1 MSDAVKSLKLHSPLR
16 GWCASLDETPD
27 EVFAQRFLGDGVA
40 IDPTGDTL
48 YAPCDGEV
56 ASVASSKHAVA
67 LRAENGVEILLHV
80 GIDTVALGGNGFEAL
95 VQPGAR
101 VGRGDPLLKF
111 DLDVLARGAKSL
123 ITPMLITNGDRFAV
137 ANACVGVAV
146 EVGDALFDVVATG
159 AAVAAS
165 SGGTTQEQT
174 LRFVVSLEH
183 GIHARPAALIA
194 NFAKAQSLEITIAA
208 HGRSA
213 NARSAVS
220 LMALGVKHGDEIA
233 LTARGDA
240 AAALEQMKQVIVGI
254 KEAPSAGAHAGSAN
268 NVAAALGR
276 SAARADQARTRS
288 GFVASGAESP
298 RAKESGGESAGGA
311 QPARELGGQSASGA
325 QAAKEPGGQAPIGKE
340 ATGDSRSGGVE
351 RNVSAAAGFNRQ
363 RGVIASRGLAVGR
376 AISLKAAEIAVVE
389 AGKGIAHESAGFE
402 RARAE
407 VRARLNQLAQ
417 HSQGAAKDVITAHL
431 EFIDDWELVAS
442 ARRAISRGKSA
453 AFAWRRAVRDSA
465 DTLRALGDPRMSE
478 RVDDLIDLESQVL
491 LALSGEAPVTIPQLP
506 DRSILVA
513 EDLKPSQLVS
523 LDSTKLAGICLA
535 AGGPTSH
542 VAILA
547 AAMGV
552 PALVA
557 LGESVLSIEDGAWLV
572 LDAEQGNLTIS
583 PDQVALAAA
592 EQTLTQRKQRQQSE
606 RAAAHVDCRT
616 ADGERIEVFANLG
629 SVAEAQVAVA
639 HGAEGCGLLRTE
651 FLFLDRDSPPSEDE
665 QLQQYQ
671 GIASA
676 LENRPLVIRTLDI
689 GGDKPIPYLP
699 LPAEENPALGLR
711 GVRTS
716 LWRPDLLRVQLRAIL
731 RVQPVEQCRVLL
743 PMITDPAEIRAV
755 RRMLDEVRRELSI
768 TSPVQVGAM
777 IETPA
782 SAVIAG
788 RIAREVDFLS
798 IGTNDLTQ
806 YTLAMDRG
814 HAELAHRIDGLH
826 PAVLNLIAMTVD
838 AAEEQDKL
846 VAVCG
851 GLASEPAAVPILIG
865 LGVREL
871 SVVPTLVPQL
881 KSLIRTVT
889 VEACRSL
896 AQRALAMDTAEAVR
910 ALANE
915 AMTPARGLLAAE

>member
-1 MSDAVKSLKLHSPLR
+1 MTDSAVTLDSPLR
-16 GWCASLDETPD
+16 GWCAPLDETPD
-27 EVFAQRFLGDGVA
+27 EVFAQRLLGDGVA
-40 IDPTGDTL
+40 VDPTGDTL
-48 YAPCDGEV
+48 HAPCDGEV
-56 ASVASSKHAVA
+56 ISVATSKHAVA
-67 LRAENGVEILLHV
+67 VRAENGAEILMHV
-80 GIDTVALGGNGFEAL
+80 GIDTVALAGKGFEAL
-95 VQPGAR
+95 VQQGAR
-101 VGRGDPLLKF
+101 VKRGQPLLRF
-111 DLDVLARGAKSL
+111 DLDVLARAARSL
-123 ITPMLITNGDRFAV
+123 ITPILITNGDRFAV
-137 ANACVGVAV
+137 AHTRVGRSV
-146 EVGDALFDVVATG
+146 EVGDAILEIRT
-159 AAVAAS
+159 VAAQAGAETRS
-165 SGGTTQEQT
+165 STQEAS
-174 LRFVVSLEH
+174 VSFAIPLEH

-194 NFAKAQSLEITIAA
+194 NFAKAQSFEITVTAN
-208 HGRSA
+208 GRSA

-220 LMALGVKHGDEIA
+220 LMALGAKHGDEISISA
-233 LTARGDA
+233 PGADA
-240 AAALEQMKQVIVGI
+240 QRVLEQL
-254 KEAPSAGAHAGSAN
+254 KEAILNIREAHGTH
-268 NVAAALGR
+268 G
-276 SAARADQARTRS
+276 
-288 GFVASGAESP
+288 
-298 RAKESGGESAGGA
+298 
-311 QPARELGGQSASGA
+311 AREERTTHAPAQEKRAASDDRITE
-325 QAAKEPGGQAPIGKE
+325 AAEE
-340 ATGDSRSGGVE
+340 TSRVE
-351 RNVSAAAGFNRQ
+351 REKPSKADRL

-376 AISLKAAEIAVVE
+376 AVTLKAAEIAVVE
-389 AGKGIAHESAGFE
+389 AGRGIAHESAEFE
-402 RARAE
+402 RARDE

-417 HSQGAAKDVITAHL
+417 HSQGPAKDVISAHL

-465 DTLRALGDPRMSE
+465 DTLRALGDQRMAE

-491 LALSGEAPVTIPQLP
+491 LALSGAAPAAVPELP
-506 DRSILVA
+506 ERAILVA

-523 LDSTKLAGICLA
+523 LDANKLAGICLA

-557 LGESVLSIEDGAWLV
+557 LGSAVLTVEDGMWLV
-572 LDAEQGNLTIS
+572 LDAEQGNLSIS

-592 EQTLTQRKQRQQSE
+592 EQTLSQRRQRQQSE
-606 RAAAHVDCRT
+606 RAAAHVDCLT

-629 SVAEAQVAVA
+629 SIGEAQVAVA

-651 FLFLDRDSPPSEDE
+651 FLFLEREAPPTEDE

-671 GIASA
+671 GIAKA
-676 LENRPLVIRTLDI
+676 LEGRPLVIRTLDI

-731 RVQPVEQCRVLL
+731 RVQPVDQCRVLL

-755 RRMLDEVRRELSI
+755 RRMLEEVRRELGI
-768 TSPVQVGAM
+768 EAPVPVGAM

-788 RIAREVDFLS
+788 RIAREVEFLS

-814 HAELAHRIDGLH
+814 HADLAHRIDGLH

-838 AAEEQDKL
+838 AGDEHNKL

-881 KSLIRTVT
+881 KSLIRTLT
-889 VEACRSL
+889 VEACRAL
-896 AQRALAMDTAEAVR
+896 AQQALTMDTAEAVR
-910 ALANE
+910 TLANE
-915 AMTPARGLLAAE
+915 FGVSDSRVVS

>member
-1 MSDAVKSLKLHSPLR
+1 MLRLHSPLR
-16 GWCASLDETPD
+16 GWCARLDETPD
-27 EVFAQRFLGDGVA
+27 EVFAQRLLGDGVA

-48 YAPCDGEV
+48 YAPCDGEIV
-56 ASVASSKHAVA
+56 SVATSRHAVA
-67 LRAENGVEILLHV
+67 LRAENGAEILLHV
-80 GIDTVALGGNGFEAL
+80 GIDTVALGGQGFQAL
-95 VQPGAR
+95 VQAGER
-101 VGRGDPLLKF
+101 VKRGQPLLKF

-123 ITPMLITNGDRFAV
+123 ITPILITNGDQFSV
-137 ANACVGVAV
+137 AEACVGMSV
-146 EVGDALFDVVATG
+146 EVGDALLNVVSAASQADSASG
-159 AAVAAS
+159 AA
-165 SGGTTQEQT
+165 GQEET
-174 LRFVVSLEH
+174 LSFAVPLEH

-194 NFAKAQSLEITIAA
+194 NFAKAQNHEITVSS
-208 HGRSA
+208 HGRQA

-220 LMALGVKHGDEIA
+220 LMSLGVKHGDEVA
-233 LTARGDA
+233 L
-240 AAALEQMKQVIVGI
+240 
-254 KEAPSAGAHAGSAN
+254 
-268 NVAAALGR
+268 
-276 SAARADQARTRS
+276 
-288 GFVASGAESP
+288 VASGAGA
-298 RAKESGGESAGGA
+298 RAVLEQLKALVLGIHEAPHAPDAVQAAAPSVSSAPKGGA
-311 QPARELGGQSASGA
+311 AHASDRSDTVD
-325 QAAKEPGGQAPIGKE
+325 
-340 ATGDSRSGGVE
+340 ATAVT
-351 RNVSAAAGFNRQ
+351 NRL

-376 AISLKAAEIAVVE
+376 AVTLKDAEIAVVE
-389 AGKGIAHESAGFE
+389 AGRGIAHESAEFE
-402 RARAE
+402 RARDE
-407 VRARLNQLAQ
+407 VRVRLNQLAQ
-417 HSQGAAKDVITAHL
+417 HSQGAAKEVITAHL
-431 EFIDDWELVAS
+431 EFIDDWELVAC

-491 LALSGEAPVTIPQLP
+491 LALSGEAPVTIPSLP
-506 DRSILVA
+506 ERSILVA

-523 LDSTKLAGICLA
+523 LDATKLAGICLA

-557 LGESVLSIEDGAWLV
+557 LGPAVNAIADGAWLV
-572 LDAEQGNLTIS
+572 LDAEQGTLSIS
-583 PDQVALAAA
+583 PDQIALAAA
-592 EQTLTQRKQRQQSE
+592 EQTLAQRRQRQQSE

-616 ADGERIEVFANLG
+616 ADGQRIEVFANLA
-629 SVAEAQVAVA
+629 SIAEAQVAVT

-665 QLQQYQ
+665 QLHQYQ
-671 GIASA
+671 SIAGA
-676 LENRPLVIRTLDI
+676 LDGRPLVVRTLDI

-731 RVQPVEQCRVLL
+731 RVQPTDQCRVLL
-743 PMITDPAEIRAV
+743 PMIADPAEIRAV
-755 RRMLDEVRRELSI
+755 RRMLDEVRRELSLS
-768 TSPVQVGAM
+768 TQVQVGAM
-777 IETPA
+777 IETPS
-782 SAVIAG
+782 SAVIAA
-788 RIAREVDFLS
+788 RIVREVDFLS

-826 PAVLNLIAMTVD
+826 PAVLHLISMTVN
-838 AAEEQDKL
+838 AADEHDKL

-851 GLASEPAAVPILIG
+851 GLASEPAAVAILIG

-881 KSLIRTVT
+881 KSLIRTLT
-889 VEACRSL
+889 LESCQSL

-915 AMTPARGLLAAE
+915 AMTPAALA

>member
-1 MSDAVKSLKLHSPLR
+1 MTDSTLTLHAPLR
-16 GWCASLDETPD
+16 GWCSPLDETPD
-27 EVFAQRFLGDGVA
+27 EVFAQRLLGDGVA

-48 YAPCDGEV
+48 HAPCDGEIISIPV
-56 ASVASSKHAVA
+56 SKHAVA
-67 LRAENGVEILLHV
+67 IRADNGAEILLHV
-80 GIDTVALGGNGFEAL
+80 GIDTVALGGEGFEAL
-95 VQPGAR
+95 VQQGAR
-101 VGRGDPLLKF
+101 VRRGQPLLKF

-123 ITPMLITNGDRFAV
+123 ITPMLITNGERFAV
-137 ANACVGVAV
+137 INARTDRSVD
-146 EVGDALFDVVATG
+146 VGDAVMDVRGVAGST
-159 AAVAAS
+159 VAAAGS
-165 SGGTTQEQT
+165 PSQQAA
-174 LRFVVSLEH
+174 LSFAVSLQH

-194 NFAKAQSLEITIAA
+194 NFAKGQSQEITIAA
-208 HGRSA
+208 HGRQA

-220 LMALGVKHGDEIA
+220 LMALGVKHGDEIS
-233 LTARGDA
+233 LTSTGADA
-240 AAALEQMKQVIVGI
+240 TQTLDQLRQLILSI
-254 KEAPSAGAHAGSAN
+254 HEAPLPAADKGK
-268 NVAAALGR
+268 VAAPPPAAVATAPNQTGR
-276 SAARADQARTRS
+276 
-288 GFVASGAESP
+288 
-298 RAKESGGESAGGA
+298 
-311 QPARELGGQSASGA
+311 L
-325 QAAKEPGGQAPIGKE
+325 
-340 ATGDSRSGGVE
+340 
-351 RNVSAAAGFNRQ
+351 

-376 AISLKAAEIAVVE
+376 AVTLKAAEIAVVE
-389 AGKGIAHESAGFE
+389 AGRGIAHESAEFE
-402 RARAE
+402 RAREA
-407 VRARLNQLAQ
+407 VRVRLNQLAQ
-417 HSQGAAKDVITAHL
+417 HSQGAAKEVIAAHL
-431 EFIDDWELVAS
+431 EFIDDWELVAA

-465 DTLRALGDPRMSE
+465 DTLRALGDQRMTE
-478 RVDDLIDLESQVL
+478 RIDDLIDLESQVL
-491 LALSGEAPVTIPQLP
+491 LALSGEAPVSIPDLP
-506 DRSILVA
+506 DRAILVA

-523 LDSTKLAGICLA
+523 LDASKLAGICLA

-557 LGESVLSIEDGAWLV
+557 LGPAILAVTDGAWLV
-572 LDAEQGNLTIS
+572 LDAEQGNLSIA

-592 EQTLTQRKQRQQSE
+592 EQTLAQRRQRQQTE

-616 ADGERIEVFANLG
+616 ADGARIEVFANLASIG
-629 SVAEAQVAVA
+629 EAQVAVT

-651 FLFLDRDSPPSEDE
+651 FLFLDRDSPPTEDE

-671 GIASA
+671 GIARA
-676 LENRPLVIRTLDI
+676 LDRRPLVIRTLDI

-699 LPAEENPALGLR
+699 LPPEENPALGLR

-743 PMITDPAEIRAV
+743 PMITDSAEIRAV

-768 TSPVQVGAM
+768 TTPVQVGAM

-788 RIAREVDFLS
+788 RIARDVDFLS

-838 AAEEQDKL
+838 AGEENNKL

-881 KSLIRTVT
+881 KSLIRTLT
-889 VEACRSL
+889 VDACRAL
-896 AQRALAMDTAEAVR
+896 AQRALVMDTAEAVR

-915 AMTPARGLLAAE
+915 FCVSESQVAS

>member
-1 MSDAVKSLKLHSPLR
+1 MKGSAVTLHAPLR
-16 GWCASLDETPD
+16 GWCAPLDETPD
-27 EVFAQRFLGDGVA
+27 EVFAQRLLGDGVA

-48 YAPCDGEV
+48 HAPCDGEV
-56 ASVASSKHAVA
+56 ISVAVSKHAVA
-67 LRAENGVEILLHV
+67 VRADNGAEILMHV
-80 GIDTVALGGNGFEAL
+80 GIDTVGLAGNGFEAL
-95 VQPGAR
+95 VRQGAR
-101 VGRGDPLLKF
+101 VKRGDPLLRF
-111 DLDVLARGAKSL
+111 DLDVLAQGAKSL
-123 ITPMLITNGDRFAV
+123 ITPILITNGDQFTV
-137 ANACVGVAV
+137 ANVNVGRGV
-146 EVGDALFDVVATG
+146 EVGDVIFEVRAG
-159 AAVAAS
+159 AESSAAR
-165 SGGTTQEQT
+165 TQAGSKEA
-174 LRFVVSLEH
+174 SLSFAIPLAH

-194 NFAKAQSLEITIAA
+194 NFAKTQSFEITVSAN
-208 HGRSA
+208 GRSA

-220 LMALGVKHGDEIA
+220 LMALGAKHGEEISI
-233 LTARGDA
+233 TAAGENAEQVLEQLKQAILNIREAPPADAHASKPTPA
-240 AAALEQMKQVIVGI
+240 AAPVQEETSRA
-254 KEAPSAGAHAGSAN
+254 APS
-268 NVAAALGR
+268 
-276 SAARADQARTRS
+276 
-288 GFVASGAESP
+288 
-298 RAKESGGESAGGA
+298 
-311 QPARELGGQSASGA
+311 
-325 QAAKEPGGQAPIGKE
+325 
-340 ATGDSRSGGVE
+340 
-351 RNVSAAAGFNRQ
+351 NRL

-376 AISLKAAEIAVVE
+376 AVTLKAAEIAVVE
-389 AGKGIAHESAGFE
+389 AGRGIAHESAEFE
-402 RARAE
+402 RARDE
-407 VRARLNQLAQ
+407 VRARLNQLVQ
-417 HSQGAAKDVITAHL
+417 HSKGPAKEVISAHL
-431 EFIDDWELVAS
+431 EFIDDWELVAA

-465 DTLRALGDPRMSE
+465 DTLRALGDQRMTE

-491 LALSGEAPVTIPQLP
+491 LALSGAAPAAIPQLP
-506 DRSILVA
+506 ERAILVA

-523 LDSTKLAGICLA
+523 LDANKLAGICLA

-557 LGESVLSIEDGAWLV
+557 LGTSVLTVEDGAWLV
-572 LDAEQGNLTIS
+572 LDAEQGNLSIS

-592 EQTLTQRKQRQQSE
+592 EQTLSQRRQRQQSE

-629 SVAEAQVAVA
+629 SIAEAQVAVA

-651 FLFLDRDSPPSEDE
+651 FLFLEREEPPTEDE

-671 GIASA
+671 GIAKA
-676 LENRPLVIRTLDI
+676 LEGRALVIRTLDI

-699 LPAEENPALGLR
+699 LPTEENPALGLR

-731 RVQPVEQCRVLL
+731 RVQPVDQCRVLL

-755 RRMLDEVRRELSI
+755 RRMLDEVRRELGI
-768 TSPVQVGAM
+768 TTVVQVGAM
-777 IETPA
+777 VETPA

-788 RIAREVDFLS
+788 RIAREVEFLS

-814 HAELAHRIDGLH
+814 HADLAHRIDGLH

-838 AAEEQDKL
+838 AAEEHDKL

-881 KSLIRTVT
+881 KSLIRTLT
-889 VEACRSL
+889 VEACRAL
-896 AQRALAMDTAEAVR
+896 AQRALVMDTAEAVR

-915 AMTPARGLLAAE
+915 FCVSETRAVS

>member
-1 MSDAVKSLKLHSPLR
+1 MKGSAVTLHAPLR
-16 GWCASLDETPD
+16 GWCAPLDETPD
-27 EVFAQRFLGDGVA
+27 EVFAQRLLGDGVA

-48 YAPCDGEV
+48 HAPCDGEV
-56 ASVASSKHAVA
+56 ISVATSRHAVA
-67 LRAENGVEILLHV
+67 VRAENGAEVLMHV
-80 GIDTVALGGNGFEAL
+80 GIDTVALAGKGFEAL
-95 VQPGAR
+95 VQPGTR
-101 VGRGDPLLKF
+101 VKRGEPLLKF
-111 DLDVLARGAKSL
+111 DLDVLAQGAKSL
-123 ITPMLITNGDRFAV
+123 ITPILITNGDLFSV
-137 ANACVGVAV
+137 ANPRADRAV
-146 EVGDALFDVVATG
+146 EVGDVIFEVR
-159 AAVAAS
+159 AVAESAAAQTRAGSAQAS
-165 SGGTTQEQT
+165 
-174 LRFVVSLEH
+174 VSFALPLEH

-194 NFAKAQSLEITIAA
+194 NFAKAQSFEITVSAN
-208 HGRSA
+208 GRSA

-220 LMALGVKHGDEIA
+220 LMSMGAKHGDEIA
-233 LTARGDA
+233 ITAAGENAERV
-240 AAALEQMKQVIVGI
+240 LEQLKQAILNI
-254 KEAPSAGAHAGSAN
+254 REAPQSGAHGAKTTP
-268 NVAAALGR
+268 AAPPAQEETSR
-276 SAARADQARTRS
+276 AAPS
-288 GFVASGAESP
+288 
-298 RAKESGGESAGGA
+298 
-311 QPARELGGQSASGA
+311 
-325 QAAKEPGGQAPIGKE
+325 
-340 ATGDSRSGGVE
+340 
-351 RNVSAAAGFNRQ
+351 NRL

-376 AISLKAAEIAVVE
+376 AVTLKAAEIAVVE
-389 AGKGIAHESAGFE
+389 AGRGIGHESAEFE
-402 RARAE
+402 RARDE
-407 VRARLNQLAQ
+407 VRARLNQLVQ
-417 HSQGAAKDVITAHL
+417 HSKGPAKEVISAHL

-465 DTLRALGDPRMSE
+465 DTLRALGDQRMSE

-491 LALSGEAPVTIPQLP
+491 LALSGAAPAAIPELP
-506 DRSILVA
+506 DRAILVA

-523 LDSTKLAGICLA
+523 LDANKLAGICLA

-557 LGESVLSIEDGAWLV
+557 LGTNVLTVEDGAWLV
-572 LDAEQGNLTIS
+572 LDAEQGNLSIS

-592 EQTLTQRKQRQQSE
+592 EQTLSQRRQRQQTE

-629 SVAEAQVAVA
+629 SMAEAQVAVA

-651 FLFLDRDSPPSEDE
+651 FLFLEREEPPTEDE
-665 QLQQYQ
+665 QLHQYQ
-671 GIASA
+671 GIAKA
-676 LENRPLVIRTLDI
+676 LEGRPLVIRTLDI

-731 RVQPVEQCRVLL
+731 RVQPVDQCRVLL

-755 RRMLDEVRRELSI
+755 RRMLDEVRRELGI
-768 TSPVQVGAM
+768 TAPVQVGAM
-777 IETPA
+777 VETPA
-782 SAVIAG
+782 SAVIAN
-788 RIAREVDFLS
+788 RIAREVEFLS

-814 HAELAHRIDGLH
+814 HADLAHRIDGLH

-838 AAEEQDKL
+838 AGEEHDKL

-881 KSLIRTVT
+881 KSLIRTLT
-889 VEACRSL
+889 VDACRAL
-896 AQRALAMDTAEAVR
+896 AQRALTMDTAEAVR

-915 AMTPARGLLAAE
+915 FCVSETRIAS

>member
-1 MSDAVKSLKLHSPLR
+1 VLTLHSPLR
-16 GWCASLDETPD
+16 GWCAPLDEAPD
-27 EVFAQRFLGDGVA
+27 EVFAQRLLGDGVA

-48 YAPCDGEV
+48 HAPCDGEIV
-56 ASVASSKHAVA
+56 SIPASRHAIA
-67 LRAENGVEILLHV
+67 LRADNGAEILLHV
-80 GIDTVALGGNGFEAL
+80 GIDTVALGGQGFEAL
-95 VQPGAR
+95 VQQGVR
-101 VGRGDPLLKF
+101 VRRGQPLLKF
-111 DLDVLARGAKSL
+111 DLDALARAAKSL
-123 ITPMLITNGDRFAV
+123 ITPVLITNGERFAIV
-137 ANACVGVAV
+137 TSHCNRSV
-146 EVGDALFDVVATG
+146 EVGDVVLELQSIDAGSG
-159 AAVAAS
+159 AAASAAS
-165 SGGTTQEQT
+165 QEAT
-174 LRFVVSLEH
+174 LSFVVSLAH

-194 NFAKAQSLEITIAA
+194 NFAKAQTQEIFVEAK
-208 HGRSA
+208 GRKA

-220 LMALGVKHGDEIA
+220 LMSLGVKHGDEIA
-233 LTARGDA
+233 VTASGDDA
-240 AAALEQMKQVIVGI
+240 QRLLEQLKQLVLNVQ
-254 KEAPSAGAHAGSAN
+254 EAPHAPAEK
-268 NVAAALGR
+268 ATA
-276 SAARADQARTRS
+276 SAAMTAPSVQASDR
-288 GFVASGAESP
+288 
-298 RAKESGGESAGGA
+298 
-311 QPARELGGQSASGA
+311 L
-325 QAAKEPGGQAPIGKE
+325 
-340 ATGDSRSGGVE
+340 
-351 RNVSAAAGFNRQ
+351 

-376 AISLKAAEIAVVE
+376 AVTLQAAEIAVVE
-389 AGKGIAHESAGFE
+389 AGRGIAHESVEFE
-402 RARAE
+402 RARGE
-407 VRARLNQLAQ
+407 VRARLTQLAQ

-465 DTLRALGDPRMSE
+465 DTLRSLGDQRMAE

-491 LALSGEAPVTIPQLP
+491 LALSGEAPVTIRELP
-506 DRSILVA
+506 ERAILVA

-523 LDSTKLAGICLA
+523 LDASKLAGICLA

-557 LGESVLSIEDGAWLV
+557 LGSSVLAVEDGAWLV
-572 LDAEQGNLTIS
+572 LDAEQGSLSIS
-583 PDQVALAAA
+583 PDQAALAAA
-592 EQTLTQRKQRQQSE
+592 EQTLTQRRQRQQTE

-616 ADGERIEVFANLG
+616 ADGERIEVFANLA
-629 SVAEAQVAVA
+629 SIAEAQVAVA

-651 FLFLDRDSPPSEDE
+651 FLFLERDSPPSEDE

-671 GIASA
+671 GVAQA
-676 LENRPLVIRTLDI
+676 LEGRPLVVRTLDI

-699 LPAEENPALGLR
+699 LPAEANPALGLR

-731 RVQPVEQCRVLL
+731 RVRPADQCRVLL
-743 PMITDPAEIRAV
+743 PMITDPGEIRAV
-755 RRMLDEVRRELSI
+755 RRMLDEVRRELAI
-768 TSPVQVGAM
+768 VTPVQVGAM

-826 PAVLNLIAMTVD
+826 PAVLHLIAMTVH
-838 AAEEQDKL
+838 AAEEHKKL

-881 KSLIRTVT
+881 KSVIRTLT
-889 VEACRSL
+889 IDACRSL

-910 ALANE
+910 ALANDFSASE
-915 AMTPARGLLAAE
+915 SQVAS

>member
-1 MSDAVKSLKLHSPLR
+1 MSDALKLLKLHSPLR

-48 YAPCDGEV
+48 HAPCDGEIV
-56 ASVASSKHAVA
+56 SVAATKHAVA
-67 LRAENGVEILLHV
+67 LRAENGAEILLHV
-80 GIDTVALGGNGFEAL
+80 GIDTVALSGEGFDAL
-95 VQPGAR
+95 VRPGAW
-101 VGRGDPLLKF
+101 VSRGQPLLKF
-111 DLDVLARGAKSL
+111 DLDVLARRAKSL

-137 ANACVGVAV
+137 ANACVGLAV
-146 EVGDALFDVVATG
+146 EVGDALFDV
-159 AAVAAS
+159 AAGGSADAAAS
-165 SGGTTQEQT
+165 KDSAQEQT
-174 LRFVVSLEH
+174 LNFVVPLAH

-194 NFAKAQSLEITIAA
+194 NFAKTQAHEITVSV
-208 HGRSA
+208 HGRAA

-220 LMALGVKHGDEIA
+220 LMALGVKHGDEIS
-233 LTARGDA
+233 LIARGDGA
-240 AAALEQMKQVIVGI
+240 AAVLDQLKQVILGI
-254 KEAPSAGAHAGSAN
+254 KEAPHGGDASGAHPASGRAAGSADQAQKRN
-268 NVAAALGR
+268 GSDA
-276 SAARADQARTRS
+276 SAAERS
-288 GFVASGAESP
+288 G
-298 RAKESGGESAGGA
+298 RAQEGG
-311 QPARELGGQSASGA
+311 
-325 QAAKEPGGQAPIGKE
+325 I
-340 ATGDSRSGGVE
+340 
-351 RNVSAAAGFNRQ
+351 SAAAVSNRL

-376 AISLKAAEIAVVE
+376 AVTLKAAEIAVVE
-389 AGKGIAHESAGFE
+389 AGKGIAHESAEFE
-402 RARAE
+402 RARDE

-417 HSQGAAKDVITAHL
+417 HSQGAAKEVITAHL

-491 LALSGEAPVTIPQLP
+491 LALSGEAPVAIPQLP
-506 DRSILVA
+506 DRAILVA

-523 LDSTKLAGICLA
+523 LDATKLAGICLA

-557 LGESVLSIEDGAWLV
+557 LGQSVLSVEDGAWLV
-572 LDAEQGNLTIS
+572 LDAEQGHLTIS

-629 SVAEAQVAVA
+629 SIAEAQVAVA

-651 FLFLDRDSPPSEDE
+651 FLFLDRDAPPSEDE

-671 GIASA
+671 GIARA
-676 LENRPLVIRTLDI
+676 LESRPLVIRTLDI

-755 RRMLDEVRRELSI
+755 RRMLDEVRRELSV
-768 TSPVQVGAM
+768 TAPVQVGAM

-782 SAVIAG
+782 SAVIAN

-838 AAEEQDKL
+838 AADEHDKL

-889 VEACRSL
+889 VDACRSL

>member
-1 MSDAVKSLKLHSPLR
+1 MLTLHSPLR
-16 GWCASLDETPD
+16 GWCAPLDETPD
-27 EVFAQRFLGDGVA
+27 EVFARRLSGDGVA

-48 YAPCDGEV
+48 HAPCDGEIV
-56 ASVASSKHAVA
+56 SVATSGHAVA
-67 LRAENGVEILLHV
+67 LRAENGAEILLHV
-80 GIDTVALGGNGFEAL
+80 GIDTVALGGQGFQAL
-95 VQPGAR
+95 VQAGAR
-101 VGRGDPLLKF
+101 VKRGQPLLKF

-123 ITPMLITNGDRFAV
+123 ITPILITNGDRFSV
-137 ANACVGVAV
+137 VDACVGVAV
-146 EVGDALFDVVATG
+146 NVGDALFKIVSAAGDAAGATDRTG
-159 AAVAAS
+159 
-165 SGGTTQEQT
+165 QEET
-174 LRFVVSLEH
+174 LSFVVPLEH

-194 NFAKAQSLEITIAA
+194 NFAKAQSHEITVSS
-208 HGRSA
+208 HGRRA

-220 LMALGVKHGDEIA
+220 LMSLGVKHGDEITVIA
-233 LTARGDA
+233 SGAGARVV
-240 AAALEQMKQVIVGI
+240 LEQMKGLVLGI
-254 KEAPSAGAHAGSAN
+254 HEAPHASGDAPAGSESDAS
-268 NVAAALGR
+268 ASKDG
-276 SAARADQARTRS
+276 AARASD
-288 GFVASGAESP
+288 
-298 RAKESGGESAGGA
+298 SGGST
-311 QPARELGGQSASGA
+311 
-325 QAAKEPGGQAPIGKE
+325 QAA
-340 ATGDSRSGGVE
+340 T
-351 RNVSAAAGFNRQ
+351 NRL

-376 AISLKAAEIAVVE
+376 AVALKAAELAVVE
-389 AGKGIAHESAGFE
+389 AGRGIGHESAEFE
-402 RARAE
+402 RARDE
-407 VRARLNQLAQ
+407 IRARLNQLAH
-417 HSQGAAKDVITAHL
+417 HSQGAAKEVISAHL
-431 EFIDDWELVAS
+431 EFIDDWELVAA

-478 RVDDLIDLESQVL
+478 RIDDLIDLESQVL
-491 LALSGEAPVTIPQLP
+491 LALSGEAPVAIPPLP
-506 DRSILVA
+506 ERAILVA

-523 LDSTKLAGICLA
+523 MDATRLAGICLA

-557 LGESVLSIEDGAWLV
+557 LGPAVSAIEDGAWLV
-572 LDAEQGNLTIS
+572 LDAEQGMLSIS
-583 PDQVALAAA
+583 PDQIALAAA
-592 EQTLTQRKQRQQSE
+592 EQTLTQRRQRQQSE

-616 ADGERIEVFANLG
+616 ADGRRIEVFANLA
-629 SVAEAQVAVA
+629 SIAEAQVAVT

-651 FLFLDRDSPPSEDE
+651 FLFLDRDSPPGEEE

-671 GIASA
+671 SIARA
-676 LENRPLVIRTLDI
+676 LDGRPLVIRTLDV

-716 LWRPDLLRVQLRAIL
+716 LWRPDLLRIQLRAIL
-731 RVQPVEQCRVLL
+731 RVQPVDQCRVLL

-768 TSPVQVGAM
+768 GAPVQVGAM
-777 IETPA
+777 IETPS

-826 PAVLNLIAMTVD
+826 PAVLHLISMTVD
-838 AAEEQDKL
+838 AADEHDKL

-851 GLASEPAAVPILIG
+851 GLASEPAAIAILIG

-871 SVVPTLVPQL
+871 SVVPTLVPQF
-881 KSLIRTVT
+881 KSLIRTLT
-889 VEACRSL
+889 LESCQSL

-915 AMTPARGLLAAE
+915 AMTPAALA